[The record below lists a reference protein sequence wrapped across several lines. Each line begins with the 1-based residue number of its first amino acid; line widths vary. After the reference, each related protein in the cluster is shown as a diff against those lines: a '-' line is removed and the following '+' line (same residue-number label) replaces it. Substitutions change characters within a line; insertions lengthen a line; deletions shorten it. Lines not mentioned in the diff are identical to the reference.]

1 MPQYKYKARSQSG
14 EVVEG
19 HLESTNQAAAISQLK
34 RDNLFPVSIEHTN
47 LSKPAR
53 GGLLFRTLAVIAG
66 MLMIVVP
73 IIMFITKAESDLKS
87 YQYPLSIFFGSLMFI
102 YGAFGIDKSNWLTW
116 IGERFGAIFFRH

>member
-34 RDNLFPVSIEHTN
+34 RDNLFPVSIDIQIYPSRHE
-47 LSKPAR
+47 AAYF
-53 GGLLFRTLAVIAG
+53 FRTLAAIAG

-73 IIMFITKAESDLKS
+73 II
-87 YQYPLSIFFGSLMFI
+87 IF
-102 YGAFGIDKSNWLTW
+102 Y
-116 IGERFGAIFFRH
+116 H

>member
-19 HLESTNQAAAISQLK
+19 HLESANQAAAISQLK

-53 GGLLFRTLAVIAG
+53 GGLLFRTLAAIAG
-66 MLMIVVP
+66 VLMIVVP
-73 IIMFITKAESDLKS
+73 IIMLITKAESDLKW
-87 YQYPLSIFFGSLMFI
+87 YQYPLSIVFGSLMFI
-102 YGAFGIDKSNWLTW
+102 YGAF
-116 IGERFGAIFFRH
+116 

>member
-19 HLESTNQAAAISQLK
+19 HLESANQAAAISQLK

-53 GGLLFRTLAVIAG
+53 GGLLFRTLAAIAG
-66 MLMIVVP
+66 VLMIVVP
-73 IIMFITKAESDLKS
+73 VIMLITKAESDLKW

-102 YGAFGIDKSNWLTW
+102 YGAFGIDKSNWLAW
-116 IGERFGAIFFRH
+116 IGERLGIFFHRH